1 MKKAEKPKYVLRLPP
16 CPDYDVEGTECWLT
30 DLARE
35 GLLLKKDGLFAGV
48 AVFERAV
55 PQRVQY
61 RLGAAQ
67 KDTGLLGDGYE
78 PDPEQ
83 VELCAQYGWE
93 YVARRGEFYIYR
105 SHDPAARELNTDPAV
120 QALALKAVKSRS
132 VSAAIYA
139 ALWILVFLL
148 APILKRVG
156 LLRAILELR
165 TPVFLLFAALA
176 VGAVVRSVRELRA
189 LRKLQRTLEQGRQ
202 PERRSGWRRN
212 AVRCHVV
219 RFVRLGL
226 TAALIIVGCCRI
238 TEPAQD
244 HHPSDLEGQLPF
256 ASMRDLASADGTAVT
271 DYRESM
277 TGMGFN
283 LVELHSDWLAPSMID
298 YHEVAD
304 VTRADG
310 SVLRG
315 GLYIDYYETA
325 SPWLA
330 RQLLWEYHAIARR
343 DRSYM
348 PLDAPE
354 VDGCTLAAYE
364 GTLHF
369 PVVLIQRGNVFLYA
383 YFYQFDDPGSYI
395 LPLDEWIGIL
405 ARSLQEA

>member
-1 MKKAEKPKYVLRLPP
+1 MEKAEKPKYVLRLPP

-48 AVFERAV
+48 AVFERSV

-61 RLGAAQ
+61 RLEAAQ
-67 KDTGLLGDGYE
+67 RDTGLFSDGYE

-93 YVARRGEFYIYR
+93 YVARRGNFYIYR
-105 SHDPAARELNTDPAV
+105 SHDPSARELNTNPAV
-120 QALALKAVKSRS
+120 QALALKAVKARS
-132 VSAAIYA
+132 LSAVICA
-139 ALWILVFLL
+139 ALWIFAFLFVPVL
-148 APILKRVG
+148 RRFGI
-156 LLRAILELR
+156 LRAILELG

-176 VGAVVRSVRELRA
+176 VAADIRSVQELHA
-189 LRKLQRTLEQGRQ
+189 LRTLQKALEQGCQ
-202 PERRSGWRRN
+202 PERRRSWRQN
-212 AVRCHVV
+212 ALRCHIG
-219 RFVRLGL
+219 RFVRLAL
-226 TAALIIVGCCRI
+226 IAALIVVLFCHV
-238 TEPAQD
+238 TTPAQD
-244 HHPSDLEGQLPF
+244 HYPAELAGQLPF
-256 ASMRDLASADGTAVT
+256 ASMQELASADGTAVT

-277 TGMGFN
+277 TGKGFN

-330 RQLLWEYHAIARR
+330 RQLLREYHAIARR
-343 DRSYM
+343 DRSYT
-348 PLDAPE
+348 PLEAPQL
-354 VDGCTLAAYE
+354 DGYTLTAYE

-383 YFYQFDDPGSYI
+383 YFYQFDDPGSYT
-395 LPLDEWIGIL
+395 LPLEQWIRIL
-405 ARSLQEA
+405 AQSLKDA

>member
-1 MKKAEKPKYVLRLPP
+1 MEKAEKPKYVLRLPP

-48 AVFERAV
+48 AFFERAV

-61 RLGAAQ
+61 RLEAAQ
-67 KDTGLLGDGYE
+67 RDTGLLGDGFE

-93 YVARRGEFYIYR
+93 YVARRGDFYIYR
-105 SHDPAARELNTDPAV
+105 SHDPSARELNTDPAV
-120 QALALKAVKSRS
+120 QALALKAVKARS
-132 VSAAIYA
+132 LSAVICA
-139 ALWILVFLL
+139 ALWILVFPL

-176 VGAVVRSVRELRA
+176 IGAVIRSVQELRT
-189 LRKLQRTLEQGRQ
+189 LQTLQKALEQGCP
-202 PERRSGWRRN
+202 PERKRSWRQN
-212 AVRCHVV
+212 ALRCHIG
-219 RFVRLGL
+219 RFVRLAL
-226 TAALIIVGCCRI
+226 IAALIIAGCCRV
-238 TEPAQD
+238 TAPTQE
-244 HHPSDLEGQLPF
+244 HYPSDFEGQLPF
-256 ASMRDLASADGTAVT
+256 ASMRELASADGTAVT

-277 TGMGFN
+277 TGDGFN

-310 SVLRG
+310 SVLSG
-315 GLYIDYYETA
+315 GLYVDYYETA

-330 RQLLWEYHAIARR
+330 RQLLREYHAIARR
-343 DRSYM
+343 DRSYT
-348 PLDAPE
+348 PLDTPQL
-354 VDGCTLAAYE
+354 DGYTLVAYE

-383 YFYQFDDPGSYI
+383 YFYQFDDPGSYT
-395 LPLDEWIGIL
+395 LPLEQWIRIL
-405 ARSLQEA
+405 AQSLKEA